1 MLGEILCGKCSW
13 FGGPDDYA
21 SGGVSET
28 EGLAFIFEVSQA
40 PDLFLDGATEALA
53 RLLDPAEFYIAMRW
67 DYSEISKED
76 LLRTICLVRSPET
89 GKSFW
94 ARPADWGPGIE
105 ERLCDISPGLMEAL
119 EVETDQEVEVV
130 VIPPKKSKEEIA

>member
-13 FGGPDDYA
+13 FGGPEDFA

-28 EGLAFIFEVSQA
+28 EGLAFIFSVEQA
-40 PDLFLDGATEALA
+40 PDLFLEGATEALA

-67 DYSEISKED
+67 DYSEISKEE
-76 LLRTICLVRSPET
+76 LLQTICLVRSPGT
-89 GKSFW
+89 AKSFW

-119 EVETDQEVEVV
+119 EIETDDEVEVV
-130 VIPPKKSKEEIA
+130 VIPPILEITT